1 MEIKKNQKF
10 FLVGDKEGEEMV
22 PDTEKNAKIIGKI
35 RISVKKYKN
44 KNCCRRK
51 TQ

>member
-22 PDTEKNAKIIGKI
+22 PDTEKIIGKI
-35 RISVKKYKN
+35 RISVKKYK